1 MNSIQFLL
9 LQEFKIGT
17 STRYPFHKIPKF
29 AIFVV
34 VNNKIWLNLGSRNHS
49 CTLRWPTK
57 DPQKSYSK
65 QRSENDKKN
74 TKSLFPQMAPKSNF
88 MNLFVSFSFEPSD
101 PVQFGKISRNLK
113 YCHKYLWTSLN
124 SYLGN
129 ITTHIWHFF
138 HGSFCLC
145 AIFIFCR
152 SLLFFFALF
161 FLLFELLHPNDCG
174 GRFFLPKLRKLCL
187 LSLIACK
194 IGFWF

>member
-1 MNSIQFLL
+1 MPGFSDFNQKFTLICSALPFSVGQQKIHTKVTPSSI
-9 LQEFKIGT
+9 
-17 STRYPFHKIPKF
+17 
-29 AIFVV
+29 
-34 VNNKIWLNLGSRNHS
+34 
-49 CTLRWPTK
+49 C
-57 DPQKSYSK
+57 
-65 QRSENDKKN
+65 SESDKKPWN
-74 TKSLFPQMAPKSNF
+74 SLFPQMAPKSNF
-88 MNLFVSFSFEPSD
+88 MKLFVSFSFEPSD